1 MVKFDA
7 FVVSWGWRMGLNL
20 IPCDLSGFL
29 VLVSV
34 GVCQDAWF
42 RHVSQDSHDLFFY
55 QGGSWFGNGVAALF
69 TD

>member
-1 MVKFDA
+1 
-7 FVVSWGWRMGLNL
+7 MGLNL
-20 IPCDLSGFL
+20 IPRDLSGFS